1 MTNAAF
7 IRWATDAGIDADTIG
22 AIIDCASTPEQAEAA
37 FAARVPGPPIFPLQ
51 QIVDLHD
58 SDGYDMNPKSHGF
71 VLIGYCPNGD
81 SIAVDTDRD
90 PGSIWYIGH
99 ETLHSVPLRDNAV
112 RVGDDLRSV
121 HRSIQRDP
129 DFPFDYYTARQ
140 KHG

>member
-7 IRWATDAGIDADTIG
+7 ISWATDAGIDADTIG
-22 AIIDCASTPEQAEAA
+22 AIIDCASTTEQADAA
-37 FAARVPGPPIFPLQ
+37 FAAREPGPPIFPLP

-58 SDGYDMNPKSHGF
+58 SDGYNMNPKSHGF

-99 ETLHSVPLRDNAV
+99 ETLGSVPLRENAV

-121 HRSIQRDP
+121 YYSIEHDP
-129 DFPFDYYTARQ
+129 DFPCDYYTARGQ
-140 KHG
+140 CG